1 MLATRSRSVLSYPLD
16 PEGRDGLFDLGE
28 WVSEGHVHPARR
40 YVMVSQRQDASLL
53 HDQADHTTFFSDHE
67 TVSRP
72 SPVAQYLNEEFEKLA
87 ARRDNV
93 QMPSDTVFT
102 GAVLIRL
109 YRALMHVCD
118 ENTVYP
124 HVAPDGEG
132 GVVATWFAGDLMIE
146 IACDSQLRLE
156 FVKQDGE
163 DGLRRAINLGSAASL
178 AASLRDVRNELRKL
192 TELVN
197 TRNPSWRKLFPR

>member
-1 MLATRSRSVLSYPLD
+1 MLATPSRSVLSYPLD
-16 PEGRDGLFDLGE
+16 PEGRNGLFELDE
-28 WVSEGHVHPARR
+28 RISEGRARPARR
-40 YVMVSQRQDASLL
+40 YVMVSRRQDASLL
-53 HDQADHTTFFSDHE
+53 HDQADRTTCFSDRE
-67 TVSRP
+67 TISRP

-93 QMPSDTVFT
+93 QMPSDAVFT

-109 YRALMHVCD
+109 HRALMHVCD
-118 ENTVYP
+118 ANTVYP

-132 GVVATWFAGDLMIE
+132 GVVAAWFAGDLMIE

-163 DGLRRAINLGSAASL
+163 DGLRLAMNLGSAASL
-178 AASLRDVRNELRKL
+178 RDVRDELRKL
-192 TELVN
+192 TELVI
-197 TRNPSWRKLFPR
+197 TRTKEKLG